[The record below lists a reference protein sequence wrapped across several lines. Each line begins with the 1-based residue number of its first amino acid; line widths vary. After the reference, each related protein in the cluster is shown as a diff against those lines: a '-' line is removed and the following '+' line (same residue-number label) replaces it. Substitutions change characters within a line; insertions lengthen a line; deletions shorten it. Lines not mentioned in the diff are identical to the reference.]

1 MPRRLALVWAFLI
14 FGLSGPSAHSQ
25 SLVPRDIIPTRTSLS
40 RLGLERQWMTSIP
53 LSGTERVLEISRGE
67 ELLFA
72 QTDDAMLHVYDAET
86 GRHHWS
92 AKLGDR
98 SATAQPVSSNSYAVF
113 ATNASSLVALD
124 RGTGRLIWRA
134 NLRALPTSG
143 TACDE
148 ERLVVGLST
157 GMINCYALK
166 EAQDRGP
173 DKIRDKPHLIWN
185 MKTNGRVTTRPLIAD
200 RIVCMGSEDGRTFVN
215 LSNEPTPL
223 FRIPTGGPIG
233 DEFGH
238 HGSRM
243 LLIPSADNNL
253 YAVDVM
259 TAKVFWVFPSGAPVH
274 QAPIVAGDDV
284 FVINEA
290 GDLSLLDPKTGAAH
304 WTTQTDSGR
313 FLGVSPSKVYL
324 RNHEG
329 DLMTV
334 DRESGKILADPE
346 STLGRAGLD
355 LRRYDLSL
363 ADQFDDRLFLG
374 TSSGVVICLR
384 EIGQTTPQLLRD
396 PKAHPFGYVPPEG
409 IPQTPQAPA
418 EGADADDFEPD
429 FSTPPPF

>member
-14 FGLSGPSAHSQ
+14 FGLSGPSVHSQ

-53 LSGTERVLEISRGE
+53 LSGTERVLEISRSE
-67 ELLFA
+67 DLFFV

-86 GRHHWS
+86 GRHRWS

-98 SATAQPVSSNSYAVF
+98 SPTARPVSANSFAVF
-113 ATNASSLVALD
+113 ATNANILSALD
-124 RGTGRLIWRA
+124 RGTGRFIWR
-134 NLRALPTSG
+134 LDLGTLPTSG

-148 ERLVVGLST
+148 ERLLVGLST

-166 EAQDRGP
+166 EAQDQGP
-173 DKIRDKPHLIWN
+173 DTIRLRPELIWN
-185 MKTNGRVTTRPLIAD
+185 MKTNGRVTTRPLVAD
-200 RIVCMGSEDGRTFVN
+200 RIVCMGSEDGRVFVN
-215 LSNEPTPL
+215 LSHEPTPL
-223 FRIPTGGPIG
+223 FRVPTGGPIG

-243 LLIPSADNNL
+243 LLVPSADNNL
-253 YAVDVM
+253 YAVDVL
-259 TAKVFWVFPSGAPVH
+259 TAKIFWIFASGAPVR
-274 QAPIVAGDDV
+274 QAPVVAGDDI

-290 GDLSLLDPKTGAAH
+290 GDLSLLDPKTGEAH
-304 WTTQTDSGR
+304 WTTHTDSGR
-313 FLGVSPSKVYL
+313 FLGVSPTKVHL

-334 DRESGKILADPE
+334 DRETGKILADPE
-346 STLGRAGLD
+346 STLGRAGLN
-355 LRRYDLSL
+355 LRRYDLSFSNP
-363 ADQFDDRLFLG
+363 FDDRLFLG

-384 EIGQTTPQLLRD
+384 EIGQTNPQPLRD

-409 IPQTPQAPA
+409 IRETPQVPA
-418 EGADADDFEPD
+418 EGADADDEDLD